1 MASWLISV
9 MLNMKK
15 KRKVTEELSSGS
27 MMKMFLK
34 ATEITR
40 AFEYFL
46 ATGTLVSRS
55 GTAVQ
60 SWR

>member
-1 MASWLISV
+1 MAGWLSSV

-15 KRKVTEELSSGS
+15 KRKVTEQLSPGS

-55 GTAVQ
+55 GMAVQ
-60 SWR
+60 